1 VQARGTSKKQKRR
14 KIMIAKIN
22 GLDWVIT
29 VVPDDNPEIESEDKY
44 IFGSTNIFKQVISI
58 NEKIQPTS
66 LMPTLL
72 HELTHAALFSYG
84 LDSHDTFT
92 KEEMCDFFGAHGKEI
107 VDIAKRFL
115 KSYNIMDFAYFTVSD
130 GEVEGDE

>member
-1 VQARGTSKKQKRR
+1 
-14 KIMIAKIN
+14 MIAKIN
-22 GLDWVIT
+22 GMDWVIT

-44 IFGSTNIFKQVISI
+44 IFGSTNVFKQCISI

-84 LDSHDTFT
+84 WDSRSEFT
-92 KEEMCDFFGAHGKEI
+92 KEEMCDFFGAHGKEL
-107 VDIAKRFL
+107 VEIAKSFL
-115 KSYNIMDFAYFTVSD
+115 KSQNILNFVYYMGCD
-130 GEVEGDE
+130 GEVEGDD